1 MGLVCGCTDKSSIKK
16 DAYAKE
22 GGAMSDREDSMM
34 ENHYKK
40 RQMLALK
47 DMNLKNKEFRR

>member
-34 ENHYKK
+34 ESHYKK